1 MSVGTRTI
9 GFMALIIDRS
19 GTAARPDPTTFAS
32 WAADQ
37 RVFVS
42 SVMGELTPLRKSLA
56 TAVAQMGAEPV
67 WFEAFGGR
75 DDDAE
80 VAYLS
85 EVASSTIYLGILGRH
100 YGRLDKAHRLSA
112 THVEYREAERLGLPV
127 SVWVRDEADMH
138 ADQHNFLEEVR
149 LFHTTGSFTDSED
162 LVTAVRRRFEEM
174 AAESVSPWAK
184 LGDVVFRTRRIVDDG
199 THMVVTA
206 VVHSGEV
213 LAAIEALRPTS
224 FQSHDQRL
232 TWAGRSTAVRVRGV
246 RTTTTA
252 SRSSEVEL
260 TLERLETRGSG
271 SPFGMTASF
280 STGSR
285 TYTPDDLAVL
295 DLRHMLFGEEKP
307 GRLLTLGGSIRNFI
321 TDLPS
326 GAVATSLYQA
336 LFALLAT
343 EALVESGRALRVH
356 TAQVSP
362 AGPDG
367 RHVRL
372 AWAGHTDR
380 GSSPTQVT
388 VEGIMPSP

>member
-1 MSVGTRTI
+1 
-9 GFMALIIDRS
+9 MALTIDRS
-19 GTAARPDPTTFAS
+19 GTAARPDPATFTS

-37 RVFVS
+37 RVFIS
-42 SVMGELTPLRKSLA
+42 SVMGDLTPLRRSLA
-56 TAVAQMGAEPV
+56 TAAAEMGAEPA

-85 EVASSTIYLGILGRH
+85 EVASSTIYLSILGRH
-100 YGRLDKAHRLSA
+100 YGRLDRAHRLSA

-138 ADQHNFLEEVR
+138 ADQHNFLDEVR
-149 LFHTTGSFTDSED
+149 LFHTTGNFMDADD
-162 LVTAVRRRFEEM
+162 LVAAVRRRFEEM

-184 LGDVVFRTRRIVDDG
+184 LGEVVFRTRRIVDDG
-199 THMVVTA
+199 TNLMVTA
-206 VVHSGEV
+206 SVHSAEV
-213 LAAIEALRPTS
+213 LAALEALRPTN
-224 FQSHDQRL
+224 FRSHDQRL
-232 TWAGRSTAVRVRGV
+232 TWAGRSTAVRVTGV
-246 RTTTTA
+246 QTTTTA
-252 SRSSEVEL
+252 SRSSDLEL

-271 SPFGMTASF
+271 SPFAMTASF

-285 TYTPDDLAVL
+285 TFTSDDLAVL
-295 DLRHMLFGEEKP
+295 DMRHMLFGEEKP
-307 GRLLTLGGSIRNFI
+307 PGLLALGGSIRDFT

-326 GAVATSLYQA
+326 GPVATSLYQA

-343 EALVESGRALRVH
+343 EALVGSGRALRVNK
-356 TAQVSP
+356 AQVSP
-362 AGPDG
+362 TGPDG

-380 GSSPTQVT
+380 GGSPTSMT
-388 VEGIMPSP
+388 VAGIMPSL